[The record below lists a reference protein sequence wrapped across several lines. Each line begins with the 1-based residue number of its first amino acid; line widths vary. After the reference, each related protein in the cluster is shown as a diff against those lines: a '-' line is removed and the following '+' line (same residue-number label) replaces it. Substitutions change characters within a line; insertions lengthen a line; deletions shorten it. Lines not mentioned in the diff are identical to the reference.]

1 VVFAT
6 IHAVGSNNDLAPW
19 FGAAETEEQRAR
31 RLAEYSARVAAA
43 VAWVDR
49 AFDLAEE
56 HDLEGVVLAMQADMW
71 EASGQVSGFTPIVQR
86 IAERARTF
94 DGDVLLLQGD
104 SHRFLVDNPLADGDP
119 VHGVSYPVPNLTR
132 IVVEGETASEW
143 LRLTIDPRAEQ
154 LFTWERV
161 AVIRPQSSRTVHPRA
176 VGRQPGRKSRCLGS
190 RP

>member
-1 VVFAT
+1 M
-6 IHAVGSNNDLAPW
+6 
-19 FGAAETEEQRAR
+19 
-31 RLAEYSARVAAA
+31 
-43 VAWVDR
+43 
-49 AFDLAEE
+49 
-56 HDLEGVVLAMQADMW
+56 LAMQADMW
-71 EASGQVSGFTPIVQR
+71 DASGQLSGFTPIVQR

-119 VHGVSYPVPNLTR
+119 VHGVPYPVANLTR

-161 AVIRPQSSRTVHPRA
+161 PV
-176 VGRQPGRKSRCLGS
+176 
-190 RP
+190 